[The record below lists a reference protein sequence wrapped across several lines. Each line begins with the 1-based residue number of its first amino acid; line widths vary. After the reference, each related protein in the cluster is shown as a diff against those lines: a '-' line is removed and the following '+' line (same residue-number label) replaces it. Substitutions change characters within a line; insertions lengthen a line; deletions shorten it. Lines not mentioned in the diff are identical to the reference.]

1 MQHSRFLALLALSV
15 SLAPVAHAQSAWTL
29 LSPATAPSLR
39 GGISGS
45 TDGSQ
50 FLMFGGQTVGTTFLN
65 DLWAFDGTNWTDLTP
80 ATGNPPGRDW
90 HGQAYDSGRGRLVVF
105 GGRDASTTFSDTWE
119 WDGSSWSQVTT
130 ANAPSPRRLP
140 GMVYDSNR
148 GVVVLFG
155 GDSAGT
161 RLDDTWEYDGTD
173 WTQVT
178 TAQVPGARWKM
189 QMAFD
194 SHRNLVVM
202 AGGNVN
208 GGGRGS
214 DTWTYDGTDW
224 TEVVGAGSPFN
235 TGLENCGM
243 TYDAVRRRCVLQGGF
258 NGSYRSKTF
267 DFDGSTW
274 IDRGNFL
281 GQGLT
286 ARTGNAVAFVPA
298 LGKVIQFGGFAA
310 TAFVAETFEW
320 SSATPASFTT
330 SGTGCASSV
339 GQPTLSITADPWC
352 GDSFELVV
360 DNLGAGSMAF
370 MLLGASSSLWPAG
383 PLPQALTFLGA
394 PNCLLYTSVEEVL
407 SATVVAGEARFA
419 YSVPDLAI
427 LYGATC
433 YAQSI
438 GFDGNTRFTTGRGD
452 LTLGGY

>member
-1 MQHSRFLALLALSV
+1 
-15 SLAPVAHAQSAWTL
+15 
-29 LSPATAPSLR
+29 
-39 GGISGS
+39 
-45 TDGSQ
+45 
-50 FLMFGGQTVGTTFLN
+50 
-65 DLWAFDGTNWTDLTP
+65 
-80 ATGNPPGRDW
+80 
-90 HGQAYDSGRGRLVVF
+90 
-105 GGRDASTTFSDTWE
+105 
-119 WDGSSWSQVTT
+119 
-130 ANAPSPRRLP
+130 
-140 GMVYDSNR
+140 
-148 GVVVLFG
+148 
-155 GDSAGT
+155 
-161 RLDDTWEYDGTD
+161 
-173 WTQVT
+173 
-178 TAQVPGARWKM
+178 
-189 QMAFD
+189 MAFD

-208 GGGRGS
+208 GGGRGA

-224 TEVVGAGSPFN
+224 TEVVGAGAPFG

-281 GQGLT
+281 GQGMT

-310 TAFVAETFEW
+310 TTFVAETFEW
-320 SSATPASFTT
+320 STPTPASFAT

-339 GQPTLSITADPWC
+339 GQPTLSITANPWC

-360 DNLGAGSMAF
+360 DNLAAGSMPF
-370 MLLGASSSLWPAG
+370 LL
-383 PLPQALTFLGA
+383 LGA

-419 YSVPDLAI
+419 YSVPDLAV

-433 YAQSI
+433 YAQCI
-438 GFDGNTRFTTGRGD
+438 GFDGNIRFTTGRGD
-452 LTLGGY
+452 LALGGY